1 MQNFI
6 GVYRSSNLKQ
16 KVKEK
21 KMKDFEQKRLVKIA
35 QIIKEVKSDYK
46 KRKEI
51 IMKRKNYY

>member
-1 MQNFI
+1 
-6 GVYRSSNLKQ
+6 
-16 KVKEK
+16 
-21 KMKDFEQKRLVKIA
+21 MKDFEQKRLVKIA